1 MDQKKIGLFLKEL
14 RKEKEL
20 TQEQLSEKL
29 GVTNRS
35 ISRWENG
42 ANMPDLDLV
51 IEIVNYFDISIE
63 EFLDGERRTD
73 MIDKKTEETV
83 LKVDDYSSEE
93 KMIFSKRLNIIYIMA
108 IIAFI
113 IYAVLDIQGLTEN
126 GIYEN
131 IADVTLGV
139 VLGALILGMIY
150 TSKYRSK
157 ISAFRHRLQ
166 NRIK

>member
-42 ANMPDLDLV
+42 VNMPDLDLV
-51 IEIVNYFDISIE
+51 IEIVNYFGISIE
-63 EFLDGERRTD
+63 EFLDGERRTE
-73 MIDKKTEETV
+73 MVDKKTEETV
-83 LKVDDYSSEE
+83 LKVADYSNGE
-93 KMIFSKRLNIIYIMA
+93 KMIFSKKLNIF
-108 IIAFI
+108 FI
-113 IYAVLDIQGLTEN
+113 IGIISFIVYAVLEAQGLTET
-126 GIYEN
+126 GIYQN
-131 IADVTLGV
+131 IANFALGF
-139 VLGALILGMIY
+139 VLGTLILGVLF
-150 TSKYRSK
+150 TSRYMLK
-157 ISAFRHRLQ
+157 ISAFKQRLR